1 MNKADQLKR
10 KSILE
15 YAMAVSFLV
24 DNIECLIE
32 DYRTEEELSEKQ
44 LEYTE
49 IRIAKVKEYEENI
62 KKILGIEG

>member
-1 MNKADQLKR
+1 MSKVDELKR
-10 KSILE
+10 KSVLE

-32 DYRTEEELSEKQ
+32 DYKSEEELSEEQ

-49 IRIAKVKEYEENI
+49 IRIAKVKEYEKNI